1 MAAAPAAIPFRIN
14 LEDKGANTVTEEINL
29 ALKSAART
37 ITRTKLTDKIRSEV
51 VLERAGL
58 RNLNELVASAS
69 ATMVWKSKMNMDPL
83 GTLLFPDKAPNR
95 PGMRSENKNLAK
107 LPVPGYGLLAAN
119 LLSRVWNESPDLQ
132 KAKSLGSA
140 KVAAKKWSE
149 SLQYC

>member
-1 MAAAPAAIPFRIN
+1 MLKILTNGLLVGKIMAAAPAAIPFRIN

-95 PGMRSENKNLAK
+95 PHCWLEKIKNSKICA
-107 LPVPGYGLLAAN
+107 GLN
-119 LLSRVWNESPDLQ
+119 VTDF
-132 KAKSLGSA
+132 
-140 KVAAKKWSE
+140 
-149 SLQYC
+149 